1 MNDFNEKPMDVK
13 VRDTVLK
20 IIERALFYNNTE
32 TEQCFTGKKPTFF
45 VNFSGHTASLDVD
58 IHKNGWTS
66 KDDPEE
72 FMIYLTERGGYTGT
86 ADEIQDKLISVLKRM
101 EEVYKEWYDEEFE
114 NE

>member
-13 VRDTVLK
+13 VRDMVLR
-20 IIERALFYNNTE
+20 IMERALFYNSTK
-32 TEQCFTGKKPTFF
+32 TEQCLTGKKPTFF
-45 VNFSGHTASLDVD
+45 VHFEGHVASLDVD

>member
-1 MNDFNEKPMDVK
+1 MTVNEKPMDVK
-13 VRDTVLK
+13 VRDTVLR

-32 TEQCFTGKKPTFF
+32 TEQCLTGKKPTFF
-45 VNFSGHTASLDVD
+45 VHFEGHVASLDVD

-72 FMIYLTERGGYTGT
+72 FMIYLTERGGYTET